1 MKRLDHY
8 WYSLNPVALLL
19 LPLSWLFCALVTV
32 RRVAYR
38 RGWLHS
44 ERLPVPVVVVGNIT
58 VGGSGK
64 TPLVIWLAQFLRA
77 QGYRPGIISR
87 GYGGLAAQWPQPVD
101 VDSDPRVVG
110 DEPVL
115 IVRRSDCPMAVGPD
129 RVAAGRLLLQRHD
142 CDIILADD
150 GMQHYRL
157 ARDVEIAVLDGARR
171 LGNGFCLPAGPLR
184 EPSQRLAAV
193 DLRVGNGAAAAGEHL
208 MTLLPQTAL
217 HLGNG
222 TQMPLESF
230 RGRTVHAV
238 AGIGNPARFFQMLRD
253 HGITVI
259 EHAFPD
265 HHRYSVADVQYGDGL
280 PVLMTEKDGVKC
292 RAYGDEH
299 LWAVAVT
306 ARLPDDFGRQ
316 LLSLLARQ

>member
-19 LPLSWLFCALVTV
+19 LPLSWLFCALVAL
-32 RRVAYR
+32 RRAAYR
-38 RGWLHS
+38 HGWLPS

-64 TPLVIWLAQFLRA
+64 TPLVIWLAHFLRA

-101 VDSDPRVVG
+101 KDSDPRLVG

-115 IVRRSDCPMAVGPD
+115 IAQRSGCPLAVGPD
-129 RVAAGRLLLQRHD
+129 RVAAARLLLQQHD
-142 CDIILADD
+142 CDILLSDD
-150 GMQHYRL
+150 GLQHYRL
-157 ARDVEIAVLDGARR
+157 ARDVEIAVLDGQRR

-184 EPSQRLAAV
+184 EAPERLRGV
-193 DLRVGNGAAAAGEHL
+193 DLRVGNGAAEQGEHL
-208 MTLLPQTAL
+208 MTLQPAGVV
-217 HLGNG
+217 HLRDG
-222 TQMPLESF
+222 TRRSLEDF
-230 RGRTVHAV
+230 RGSEVHAV
-238 AGIGNPARFFQMLRD
+238 AGIGYPARFFQLLRGQ
-253 HGITVI
+253 GINVV

-265 HHRYSVADVQYGDGL
+265 HYRYSVADVQFGDGL

-292 RAYGDEH
+292 RRYDDEQ
-299 LWAVAVT
+299 LWVVAVD
-306 ARLPDDFGRQ
+306 AQLPDEFGAR
-316 LLSLLARQ
+316 LLSLLAR

>member
-19 LPLSWLFCALVTV
+19 LPLSWLFRALVAL
-32 RRVAYR
+32 RRAAYHH
-38 RGWLHS
+38 GWLRS

-87 GYGGLAAQWPQPVD
+87 GYGGLAAHWPQPVD

-115 IVRRSDCPMAVGPD
+115 IVRRSGCPMAVGPD
-129 RVAAGRLLLQRHD
+129 RAAAGRLLLQQHG
-142 CDIILADD
+142 CDIILSDD

-157 ARDVEIAVLDGARR
+157 VRDVEIAVIDGQRR

-184 EPSQRLAAV
+184 EAPDRLSTV

-208 MTLLPQTAL
+208 MTLRPQTAL
-217 HLGNG
+217 HLCNG
-222 TQMPLESF
+222 AQVPLESF

-306 ARLPDDFGRQ
+306 AQMPDDFGRR
-316 LLSLLARQ
+316 LLSLVAR

>member
-8 WYSLNPVALLL
+8 WYSVNPVALLL
-19 LPLSWLFCALVTV
+19 LPLAALFCALALL
-32 RRVAYR
+32 RRAAYR
-38 RGWLHS
+38 FGWLRS
-44 ERLPVPVVVVGNIT
+44 VRLPVPVVVVGNIT

-64 TPLVIWLAQFLRA
+64 TPLVIWLAHFLRA

-87 GYGGLAAQWPQPVD
+87 GYGGLAAQWPQPVAAD
-101 VDSDPRVVG
+101 ADPRLVG

-115 IVRRSDCPMAVGPD
+115 IAQRSGCPMAVGPD
-129 RVAAGRLLLQRHD
+129 RVAAGRLLLQQHD
-142 CDIILADD
+142 CDIILSDD
-150 GMQHYRL
+150 GLQHYRL
-157 ARDVEIAVLDGARR
+157 ARDVEIAVLDGTRR

-184 EPSQRLAAV
+184 EPAWRLAGI
-193 DLRVGNGAAAAGEHL
+193 DLRVGNGAAAAGELL
-208 MTLLPQTAL
+208 MTLQPQAVL
-217 HLGNG
+217 HLRDG
-222 TQMPLESF
+222 TAQPLESF
-230 RGRTVHAV
+230 RGRRVHAV

-265 HHRYSVADVQYGDGL
+265 HYRYSVADVQFGDGL

-299 LWAVAVT
+299 LWAVAVS
-306 ARLPDDFGRQ
+306 AQLPDDFGRQ
-316 LLSLLARQ
+316 LLSLLAR

>member
-1 MKRLDHY
+1 VKRLDHY
-8 WYSLNPVALLL
+8 WYSVNPVALLL
-19 LPLSWLFCALVTV
+19 LPLSWLFCTLVAV

-38 RGWLHS
+38 CGWLRG

-87 GYGGLAAQWPQPVD
+87 GYGGLAAQWPQAVD
-101 VDSDPRVVG
+101 TDSDPRVVG

-115 IVRRSDCPMAVGPD
+115 IAWRSGCPMAVGPD
-129 RVAAGRLLLQRHD
+129 RVAAGRLLLQQHD
-142 CDIILADD
+142 CDIILSDD

-157 ARDVEIAVLDGARR
+157 VRDVEIAVLDGARR

-184 EPSQRLAAV
+184 EAPDRLSMV
-193 DLRVGNGAAAAGEHL
+193 DLQVGNGAAAEGEHL
-208 MTLLPQTAL
+208 MTLQPQTTL
-217 HLGNG
+217 HLRDGV
-222 TQMPLESF
+222 QMPLESW

-238 AGIGNPARFFQMLRD
+238 AGIGNPPRFFQMLRD

-265 HHRYSVADVQYGDGL
+265 HHRYSVTDVQFGDGL
-280 PVLMTEKDGVKC
+280 PVLMTEKDGIKC

-306 ARLPDDFGRQ
+306 AQLPDDFGRQ
-316 LLSLLARQ
+316 LLSLLAR